1 MALALVDCESFYA
14 SCERIFR
21 PDLKHTPIV
30 VLSNNDGCVIARSN
44 EAKKMGIGM
53 GVPWF
58 KVKKSFLSQ
67 GGQVFSSN
75 FTFYGDMSARVM
87 NILEGFVP
95 EIEIYSIDEAFLGLD
110 TLKEYYN
117 LYEFGC
123 HIRSLVKQWTGV
135 PVRIGIAPT
144 KTLTKIAL
152 NEAKRINV
160 KTKVHQISTT
170 QEIREALRNTP
181 IQDVWGVG
189 RRLSEHLNQAKIN
202 NALQLADIDPNY
214 IKRKFSI
221 VLERTVRELRGQR
234 CIDIESNVSAKKQI
248 VVSRSF
254 GTRIKDLK
262 NLRPIVSN
270 FAVRAAE
277 KLRNEKQKCSQV
289 SVFVRTSL
297 FSNHKPQHTGYKT
310 IELLT
315 PTNDTRDILIAA
327 KKALL
332 PIFRPNYDYA
342 KAGILLS
349 RFTNETT
356 KQYSLFKDPEEP
368 KGNSKFMEYIDQLNN
383 YETQIYFASQNTKK
397 WSPMKQNM
405 TSPKYTTNWYELP
418 IANLVK
424 KINSYQ

>member
-1 MALALVDCESFYA
+1 MTFALVDCESFYA

-30 VLSNNDGCVIARSN
+30 VLSNNDGCVIARSS
-44 EAKKMGIGM
+44 EAKKMGIDM

-58 KVKKSFLSQ
+58 KVKESFLQ
-67 GGQVFSSN
+67 KNGQVFSSN

-95 EIEIYSIDEAFLGLD
+95 EVEVYSIDEAFLSLD
-110 TLKEYYN
+110 SLEEHYN
-117 LYEFGC
+117 LYDFSC
-123 HIRSLVKQWTGV
+123 HIRSLIKQWTGV

-160 KTKVHQISTT
+160 PTKVHQISTVK
-170 QEIREALRNTP
+170 EIREALKNTP
-181 IQDVWGVG
+181 VRDVWGVG
-189 RRLSEHLNQAKIN
+189 RRLGEHLNQAKIT
-202 NALQLADIDPNY
+202 NALQLADVDPRY
-214 IKRKFSI
+214 IKRKFSV

-234 CIDIESNVSAKKQI
+234 CLGIENNTAAKKQI

-254 GTRIKDLK
+254 GVRVTDLK
-262 NLRPIVSN
+262 TLRPIVSN

-289 SVFVRTSL
+289 SVFVRTSP
-297 FSNHKPQHTGYKT
+297 FSDHKPQHTGYKT
-310 IELLT
+310 IEFST

-332 PIFRPNYDYA
+332 PIFKPGYDYA

-349 RFTNETT
+349 KFSNEAT
-356 KQYSLFKDPEEP
+356 KQYSLFKDSNELKE
-368 KGNSKFMEYIDQLNN
+368 NSKFMEYIDQLNAC
-383 YETQIYFASQNTKK
+383 EIQIYFASQNTKK

-405 TSPKYTTNWYELP
+405 TSPKYTTSWYELP
-418 IANLVK
+418 IANK
-424 KINSYQ
+424 EKT

>member
-21 PDLKHTPIV
+21 PDLKNTPIV
-30 VLSNNDGCVIARSN
+30 VLSNNDGCVIARST
-44 EAKKMGIGM
+44 EAKKMRIGM

-58 KVKKSFLSQ
+58 KVKKSFLLQ

-95 EIEIYSIDEAFLGLD
+95 EIEIYSIDEAFLGMDSL
-110 TLKEYYN
+110 EEHYN

-123 HIRSLVKQWTGV
+123 YVRSLIKQWTGV

-160 KTKVHQISTT
+160 PTKVHQISTT
-170 QEIREALRNTP
+170 KEIREALRNTP
-181 IQDVWGVG
+181 IRDVWGVG
-189 RRLSEHLNQAKIN
+189 RKLSEHLNQAKIS

-214 IKRKFSI
+214 IKRKFSL

-234 CIDIESNVSAKKQI
+234 CLDIENNVSAKKQI

-254 GTRIKDLK
+254 GNRVADLK
-262 NLRPIVSN
+262 TLRSIVSN
-270 FAVRAAE
+270 FAVRASE

-289 SVFVRTSL
+289 SVFVRTSP
-297 FSNHKPQHTGYKT
+297 FSNHKPQHTGHKT
-310 IELLT
+310 MELLN

-332 PIFRPNYDYA
+332 PIFKPGYDYA

-356 KQYSLFKDPEEP
+356 KQYSLFKDPNEP
-368 KGNSKFMEYIDQLNN
+368 KDNSKFMKYIDQLNN
-383 YETQIYFASQNTKK
+383 YETQIYFASQNTKR

-405 TSPKYTTNWYELP
+405 TSPKYTTSWYELP
-418 IANLVK
+418 IVK
-424 KINSYQ
+424 

>member
-21 PDLKHTPIV
+21 PDLKNIPIV
-30 VLSNNDGCVIARSN
+30 VLSNNDGCVIARSA

-58 KVKKSFLSQ
+58 KVKDSFLSR
-67 GGQVFSSN
+67 GGKVFSSN

-95 EIEIYSIDEAFLGLD
+95 EVEVYSIDEAFLGLD
-110 TLKEYYN
+110 SLEEHYN

-152 NEAKRINV
+152 NEAKRINIP
-160 KTKVHQISTT
+160 TKVHQISTVK
-170 QEIREALRNTP
+170 EIREALKNTP
-181 IQDVWGVG
+181 VRDVWGVG
-189 RRLSEHLNQAKIN
+189 RKLGEHLNQAKII
-202 NALQLADIDPNY
+202 NALQLADVDPRY
-214 IKRKFSI
+214 IKRKFSV

-234 CIDIESNVSAKKQI
+234 CLGIENNAAAKKQI

-254 GTRIKDLK
+254 GTRVTDLK
-262 NLRPIVSN
+262 TLRPIISN
-270 FAVRAAE
+270 FAVRASE

-289 SVFVRTSL
+289 SVFVRTSP
-297 FSNHKPQHTGYKT
+297 FSDHKPQHTGYKA
-310 IELLT
+310 IEFST

-332 PIFRPNYDYA
+332 PIFKPGYDYA

-349 RFTNETT
+349 RFSNEVI
-356 KQYSLFKDPEEP
+356 KQYSLFKDPNEP
-368 KGNSKFMEYIDQLNN
+368 KENSKFMKYIDELNA

-405 TSPKYTTNWYELP
+405 TSPKYTTCWYQLP
-418 IANLVK
+418 IAK
-424 KINSYQ
+424 